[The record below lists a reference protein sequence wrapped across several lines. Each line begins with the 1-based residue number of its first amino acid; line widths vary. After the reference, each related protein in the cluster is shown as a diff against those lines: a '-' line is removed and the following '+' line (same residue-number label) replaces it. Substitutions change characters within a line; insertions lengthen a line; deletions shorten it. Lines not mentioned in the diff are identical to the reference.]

1 MEYNNDELN
10 ELEYDLALQYDKR
23 TYCIYCN
30 SWSHSSYNV
39 VGYPQKFPKF
49 SQVTNDSVFLMS
61 FVSLKKITN
70 SLR

>member
-39 VGYPQKFPKF
+39 VRHPQKFPNLLR
-49 SQVTNDSVFLMS
+49 VTKDSVFLMS
-61 FVSLKKITN
+61 FVTPKKLLIH
-70 SLR
+70 